1 MKLSV
6 RSIIGYGAGDAAN
19 NLAFA
24 LGTTFLLLYYTDVVG
39 LPAAAIGTM
48 FLVVRLWDAFADLFA
63 GRLVDRTM
71 TRRGKFRPF
80 ILFGAVPLLVMSV
93 LTFAVPKGWSG
104 GAQLLYAYLT
114 YAVLGL
120 IYSVV
125 NVPYGSLASA
135 MTQLSGERAKLAT
148 ARGLGAASAGL
159 LLTFIIAP
167 QIQEIAR
174 NKGLPAAAR
183 AEQLQSVFLTTTVL
197 FVVIGAALY
206 FLTYKWCREVV
217 VRIQPR
223 VTVRDTFRTLRTN
236 KPLGILCGS
245 SFFYL
250 IGLFAVGGAT
260 AYYAIYV
267 LGDARYI
274 IWMTL
279 VTVAVQFA
287 TAPFIPRLVARFGK
301 KNLYQYC
308 GLFTVA
314 GGVALFFTPGSMPL
328 LALLFIAVKGFG
340 VQLINTLMF
349 ALEADTVEYGEWQT
363 GQRTEGATYAIFS
376 FTRKITQSIGGALGA
391 FALALGGYVS
401 TLGPGAAQPD
411 TAIIAIKASLGLVP
425 AAAAILAMLVFVRYP
440 LTERRYGTM
449 VAETDARKARINAP
463 AATPVIPVPVPAT
476 V

>member
-1 MKLSV
+1 MKLSA
-6 RSIIGYGAGDAAN
+6 RSIVGYGAGDAAN
-19 NLAFA
+19 NLAFT

-39 LPAAAIGTM
+39 LSAAAVGAM
-48 FLVVRLWDAFADLFA
+48 FLIVRLWDAFADLFA
-63 GRLVDRTM
+63 GRVVDRTM

-80 ILFGAVPLLVMSV
+80 LLFGAVPLLVMSV

-120 IYSVV
+120 IYSLV

-135 MTQLSGERAKLAT
+135 MTQLSRERAKLAT

-167 QIQEIAR
+167 QIQAITR
-174 NKGLPAAAR
+174 DKTLPAEVR

-197 FVVIGAALY
+197 FVVVGFALY
-206 FLTYKWCREVV
+206 YLTYRWCREVV
-217 VRIQPR
+217 VRVQPR
-223 VTVRDTFRTLRTN
+223 VTVRETLRTLRTN
-236 KPLGILCGS
+236 KPLGVLCGS

-274 IWMTL
+274 IWMTA

-314 GGVALFFTPGSMPL
+314 GGVAVFLTPASMPV
-328 LALLFIAVKGFG
+328 LALLFVAVKGFG

-349 ALEADTVEYGEWQT
+349 ALEADTVEYGEWMT

-401 TLGPGAAQPD
+401 TLGPGATQPES
-411 TAIIAIKASLGLVP
+411 AIIAIKAAIGLIP
-425 AAAAILAMLVFVRYP
+425 AAAAALAMLAFIRYP
-440 LTERRYGTM
+440 LTEQRYQAM
-449 VAETDARKARINAP
+449 VDETDARKRAVLAEPTVAP
-463 AATPVIPVPVPAT
+463 IPVPAT